1 MKKEEK
7 QAREL
12 ASMFFQ
18 TFDTEVGR
26 VVMNR
31 LRQITIER
39 PVLTATST
47 EFGAGIREGQNDIVR
62 QIEAQIRFAKGD

>member
-1 MKKEEK
+1 MTKEEK
-7 QAREL
+7 KAREI

-18 TFDTEVGR
+18 TFSTEPGQF
-26 VVMNR
+26 VMDR
-31 LRQITIER
+31 LKQITVER

-47 EFGAGIREGQNDIVR
+47 RFGAGIREGQNDIVR

>member
-7 QAREL
+7 KAREI

-18 TFDTEVGR
+18 TFQTEPGKF
-26 VVMNR
+26 VMNR

-62 QIEAQIRFAKGD
+62 QIEAQIKFARGD